1 MKKEFKA
8 IALTLR
14 STLSVI
20 WDVLFTSVS
29 DERRIWQ
36 KRDRFG
42 NVWWYVD
49 DPISRRS
56 IQFPSEQ
63 EVRRWL
69 EKRFSNR

>member
-8 IALTLR
+8 IALTVRL
-14 STLSVI
+14 TLSRI
-20 WDVLFTSVS
+20 WNVLFTSVS
-29 DERRIWQ
+29 DEPRIWQ
-36 KRDRFG
+36 EHDQFG
-42 NVWWYVD
+42 NVWWNVY

-69 EKRFSNR
+69 EKRFSGY

>member
-14 STLSVI
+14 STLSRI
-20 WDVLFTSVS
+20 WNALFTSVS
-29 DERRIWQ
+29 DEPRIWQ

-42 NVWWYVD
+42 NVWWYVY
-49 DPISRRS
+49 DPISHRS
-56 IQFPSEQ
+56 IQFSSEQ

>member
-14 STLSVI
+14 STLSLI
-20 WDVLFTSVS
+20 WNTLFTSVS
-29 DERRIWQ
+29 DEPRIWQ
-36 KRDRFG
+36 ERDRSG
-42 NVWWYVD
+42 NVWWYVY

-63 EVRRWL
+63 ELRRWL
-69 EKRFSNR
+69 EKRFSGH

>member
-1 MKKEFKA
+1 MKKELRA

-14 STLSVI
+14 SILSRI
-20 WDVLFTSVS
+20 WNALFTSVS
-29 DERRIWQ
+29 DELCICQ
-36 KRDRFG
+36 ERDRFG
-42 NVWWYVD
+42 NVWWYVY

>member
-14 STLSVI
+14 STLSLI
-20 WDVLFTSVS
+20 WNVLFTSVS
-29 DERRIWQ
+29 DEPRIWQ
-36 KRDRFG
+36 ERDRFG
-42 NVWWYVD
+42 NVWWYVY